1 MITREMRRRIEAIV
15 PQAAGADHID
25 VKSAVGNATLRECV
39 SRMLSY
45 KPGWYRGLFA
55 LRGRLAGLLGLRHDG
70 LCDDLTITAEN
81 LGFAPGDQALFFTVT
96 AAREE
101 EFWAAEA
108 SDKHLRAWIAV
119 FFDEFPHGA
128 RRYHAATCVVYEN
141 ALGPVYFNLIRP
153 FHHLIAAVMLH
164 HAVKAR
170 P

>member
-1 MITREMRRRIEAIV
+1 MITPEMRRRIEEIV

-25 VKSAVGNATLRECV
+25 VKSAQGCVSLRECV
-39 SRMLSY
+39 SSMLSY
-45 KPGWYRGLFA
+45 KPGWYKALFS

-70 LCDDLTITAEN
+70 LGDDAEITPQG

-101 EFWAAEA
+101 AFWAAEV

-119 FFDEFPHGA
+119 FFDDPPGGA
-128 RRYHAATCVVYEN
+128 RRYHAATCVVYES

-153 FHHLIAAVMLH
+153 FHHLVAAVMLK
-164 HAVKAR
+164 HAVKPR